1 MRQIRITVALIA
13 MGLTLWLTLWQIRL
27 IGGQEAVPAPT
38 TEPVM
43 RIPCKVIEVVDG
55 DTVTVEVTL
64 RARVRLVDCWADERN
79 TPEGSAAQRYLQQV
93 ALQKEGLLEVEIV
106 GMQRLDDAFSFG
118 RILGRIYIDG
128 ADVSQR
134 VVRAGHAKASKGR

>member
-1 MRQIRITVALIA
+1 MRQARITVALIA
-13 MGLTLWLTLWQIRL
+13 MGLTLWLTLWQIRM
-27 IGGQEAVPAPT
+27 IGGQEPT
-38 TEPVM
+38 PEPVV

-79 TPEGSAAQRYLQQV
+79 TPEGSAAQRYLQQA

-106 GMQRLDDAFSFG
+106 NMQRLDDAFTFG

-128 ADVSQR
+128 GDISQR
-134 VVRAGHAKASKGR
+134 VVRAGHAKASKGG